1 MWKKAV
7 LIRALWW
14 LAVLLA
20 ITPISTLAKADDGQ
34 SSVTAIA
41 VANFDYIDTSGEVRD
56 QKDVHASR
64 VRSFSE
70 GLRTDLAGS
79 GAYRIVSLNCAV
91 ACSALDATPSK
102 LLEEARHQGARLLV
116 FGGIHKQSTLIQW
129 LKVEVI
135 DLQTED
141 VVLDRLMSFRG
152 DDDDSWHRA
161 EEFLVK
167 SVLNEREKL

>member
-1 MWKKAV
+1 MWTKAF
-7 LIRALWW
+7 LDRALRW
-14 LAVLLA
+14 LVAFGVIMPVSA
-20 ITPISTLAKADDGQ
+20 MAKADDTR
-34 SSVTAIA
+34 SSLTAVA

-56 QKDVHASR
+56 QKDLHAAR

-79 GAYRIVSLNCAV
+79 GGYRIVNLNCAV

-135 DLQTED
+135 DLQTDD

-161 EEFLVK
+161 EAFLVK
-167 SVLNEREKL
+167 SVLDEQAKR